1 MLAVITIYRVFAY
14 YFINFMLFLNFSPV
28 IRADFFYEKQ

>member
-28 IRADFFYEKQ
+28 SKTHFFYEKQ